1 MCPIKKTVLR
11 NFEKFT
17 GKHLCQSLFLNKVAG
32 MRSAT
37 LFKKKLWHRCFLV
50 NFAKFPRTFFLQNTS
65 GQLFLYFNLKTDLM
79 SKNTLFLDPTS
90 CHLDCCKKKCFIVIE
105 RECFCEQCN
114 YFEKWLIKQ
123 SFNESITRKQI
134 LKKDP
139 QKVLNNTQHLMK
151 HTIVKLYMG
160 IYYYRRRYR

>member
-65 GQLFLYFNLKTDLM
+65 GQLFLYFNLKIDLM

-114 YFEKWLIKQ
+114 YFEK
-123 SFNESITRKQI
+123 
-134 LKKDP
+134 
-139 QKVLNNTQHLMK
+139 
-151 HTIVKLYMG
+151 
-160 IYYYRRRYR
+160 